1 MAKLVVLD
9 ANQDHYEEMI
19 TLDHSITSNYSYRM
33 QTTLDAHSSSFS
45 FQRVKLP
52 REAHVSYMRDKDSLL
67 RSWKES
73 SLIYVGKL
81 DDFLVAYVVVD
92 TKSLPGTARISDLV
106 VMPEL
111 RQKGI
116 GKTMLAAVED
126 WAAKNAFGRV
136 LIEIPMRNYPMVELA
151 SHCGYQIC
159 GFMEHYFPNED
170 PALFYQKR
178 LV

>member
-1 MAKLVVLD
+1 MAKLVVLV

-19 TLDHSITSNYSYRM
+19 SLDHSISCNYSYRM
-33 QTTLDAHSSSFS
+33 LTNLDSQSSSFS

-67 RSWKES
+67 KSWKES
-73 SLIYVGKL
+73 SLIYAGKL

-92 TKSLPGTARISDLV
+92 AKNLPGTARISDLV

-111 RQKGI
+111 RHKGI
-116 GKTMLAAVED
+116 GRTMLAAVED
-126 WAAKNAFGRV
+126 WAAKNDFGRV
-136 LIEIPMRNYPMVELA
+136 LIEIPMRNYPMTELA
-151 SHCGYQIC
+151 SHCGYQMC